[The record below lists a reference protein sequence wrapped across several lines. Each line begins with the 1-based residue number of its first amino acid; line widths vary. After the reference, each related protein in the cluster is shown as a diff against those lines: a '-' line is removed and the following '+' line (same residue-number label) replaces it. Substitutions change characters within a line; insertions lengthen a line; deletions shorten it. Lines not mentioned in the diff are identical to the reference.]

1 MSIIILSH
9 GRVFVNWLVVVVV
22 VVTGVPVH
30 KNVGAHILDFLND
43 DKLRK

>member
-1 MSIIILSH
+1 MSIIILLC
-9 GRVFVNWLVVVVV
+9 GEVFVNLLVVVVR
-22 VVTGVPVH
+22 TGVLVH